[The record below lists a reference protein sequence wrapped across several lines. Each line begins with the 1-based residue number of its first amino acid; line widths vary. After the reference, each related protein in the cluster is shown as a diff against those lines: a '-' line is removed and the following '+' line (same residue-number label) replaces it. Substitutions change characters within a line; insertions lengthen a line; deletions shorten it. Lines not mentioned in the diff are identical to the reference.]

1 MKKKYIFI
9 ILTVLLIIFP
19 ILFLKQIDL
28 QEEREEN
35 FSVRKSYLEVIK
47 NILNKKSLE
56 EILEKNNAVLIEKKW
71 EYLNVDTQFILRPRT
86 WEVNGKMHFKIKKI
100 DKDLGSIEL
109 KFQQTIEYN
118 RNRLD
123 IKVVLE
129 EEKKYLKNYENIIE
143 ITPNGNETKIKVKN
157 LIKINILM
165 LSFLKNYL
173 NQKLNNFIEEDI
185 KKIKNNIKKQVEKQ
199 NSLISIPIK

>member
-71 EYLNVDTQFILRPRT
+71 EHLNVDTQFILRPRT